1 MPELMEP
8 PKPPT
13 YSLPYQ
19 RGMEAR
25 ANYNAE
31 VAAWFAKGSARE
43 LVEKPFPPPNPLV
56 NRSGLRWAEG
66 FTHSPEG
73 SFSDEKT
80 AADRIA
86 LVRNNSR
93 NVNTIA
99 STSIRSPEP
108 LATPKQNGST
118 LGAVPPNVC
127 SSVPDSCKPNH
138 SGSMPSA
145 TPISARTVLI
155 VDYSSLLHRAFHAG
169 EPSKIHGVRSMFETV
184 ANAIERTY
192 PDFIVFALDGGHV
205 ERSQLCPSYKA
216 HRPPR
221 SPLLD
226 QQLKLGEQAIRAIG
240 WPLIRVIGWEADDV
254 AASLVKQIGT
264 QAERILLATSDKDAL
279 QTIPWGASVYKPW
292 DKGQVISARHVRET
306 YGVEPAQMGDYLALV
321 GDNSDGV
328 SGVEGIGEKT
338 AAALLQEH
346 KSLEAILAAAEAG
359 TLTGKGSKQLATPE
373 QRATAR
379 TSRQLVELCS
389 ELPVGTHW
397 TEFPATEP
405 TAGWKQRL
413 IDLRLGMIAQR
424 LADLL
429 PKQVE
434 RERDSYFETTWS
446 RPAPQPTPSQPTMPA
461 DIVIVDDA
469 ADGPKNY
476 VFRRVSKSPIDRT
489 PPESTITAA
498 TVTTN
503 ADLEPVETVP
513 GLFGPTTPL
522 PSEPPA
528 PIDLPTI
535 EPPSQLA
542 PLPNARPLPFDEPAA
557 SPLLLVG
564 SNIVSPNGEDL
575 QLKAGSHA
583 EEVNDLEHAAIEAD
597 YSTTLQTN
605 NEELESMATTATP
618 KKPAKKSAKTTAKP
632 AKAKKVISPVE
643 AVFKLLTHSTELT
656 DRWSKLIAS
665 NPTSEQITDQLKSDW
680 VLGARDP
687 SVPCAASTLGTI
699 GVWIGSLTTAGQ
711 PTLQGHALIAAIREA
726 FGKPYNYNAE
736 LVELLGAKF
745 PTKAASDDELT
756 VSINETLR
764 KKTGKQ
770 KHGTTVNHKT
780 HGTAIWID
788 QQSTEGEPTFSTTG
802 AGRSLLVAVR
812 QAYEIPLIETPIEIS
827 RQIVRKP
834 LDWFTKSPYDR
845 REQRPQ
851 QWVVELALSMTGTEG
866 QLQPCLAREDGQHI
880 AGWTRVEAARYA
892 IACELKG
899 WEKLTELDVRIVK
912 CTDTQARRLVL
923 IENAKRRDLT
933 EREKTE
939 AYNDLAAE
947 YRSQGRPQRQLAED
961 LGISEVTLSN
971 NLRMR
976 AIPPDVWERHEAGG
990 FSTDQLRRIATYAD
1004 RPAFVQKLMK
1014 YVSQI
1019 EGQPEPHH
1027 FEAAFRTGINAAFR
1041 PMEQDVFGGG
1051 RVFDRKAATREAL
1064 QVVEVEINGRKVEM
1078 AGNVDLWNKLNK
1090 DAKQKAEK
1098 KEAESTESLTEA
1110 QQRKKEINDGI
1121 RENAIHVTWNAARM
1135 DAIVAAFTAGKLSKA
1150 TRETLVRVVHF
1161 LGESYVPF
1169 DDRLSLK
1176 DISGDDE
1183 TYTAACLRV
1192 LKRALNP
1199 ESAHV
1204 KPEELASLV
1213 KLTGANPVDHWK
1225 PTLHLLSTSSA
1236 EELQK
1241 FAAELEITEEG
1252 DKLIPALLEN
1262 WTVGWV
1268 PAAFKLK
1275 KNAK

>member
-1 MPELMEP
+1 MQLMEP
-8 PKPPT
+8 PVT
-13 YSLPYQ
+13 HSLPYQ
-19 RGMEAR
+19 RGTEAR
-25 ANYNAE
+25 ADYETE
-31 VAAWFAKGSARE
+31 VAAWFAKGTARE
-43 LVEKPFPPPNPLV
+43 LVEKPYPPPNPLV
-56 NRSGLRWAEG
+56 GRSGLRWAEG
-66 FTHSPEG
+66 FTHSTEG
-73 SFSDEKT
+73 SFSDEKD

-86 LVRNNSR
+86 LVRNDSR
-93 NVNTIA
+93 NVNAIA

-108 LATPKQNGST
+108 LAPPKQNGST
-118 LGAVPPNVC
+118 IGTVPPNVC

-138 SGSMPSA
+138 SGSTPGA
-145 TPISARTVLI
+145 TTISARTILI

-169 EPSKIHGVRSMFETV
+169 EPSKIHGVRSMFETI
-184 ANAIERTY
+184 ANAIERTF

-221 SPLLD
+221 SPLLND
-226 QQLKLGEQAIRAIG
+226 QLKLGEQAIRAIG
-240 WPLIRVIGWEADDV
+240 WPLVRVIGWEADDV

-264 QAERILLATSDKDAL
+264 NAEQILLATSDKDAL

-292 DKGQVISARHVRET
+292 DKGQIISARHVRET

-413 IDLRLGMIAQR
+413 IDLKLGMIAQR

-429 PKQVE
+429 PNQVE

-461 DIVIVDDA
+461 DIVIADDA
-469 ADGPKNY
+469 ADGTKNY

-489 PPESTITAA
+489 PPEPPITAA
-498 TVTTN
+498 TV
-503 ADLEPVETVP
+503 ATVP
-513 GLFGPTTPL
+513 GLFGPTTLL
-522 PSEPPA
+522 PNEPPA
-528 PIDLPTI
+528 PIGLPTI
-535 EPPSQLA
+535 EPPSPLA

-557 SPLLLVG
+557 SPLLQVG

-575 QLKAGSHA
+575 QLKAGSHV
-583 EEVNDLEHAAIEAD
+583 EEINDLEHAAIEAD
-597 YSTTLQTN
+597 FTTLQTT
-605 NEELESMATTATP
+605 NEELDSMATTATH
-618 KKPAKKSAKTTAKP
+618 KKPAKKSAKPEKS
-632 AKAKKVISPVE
+632 KKVVSPVE
-643 AVFKLLTHSTELT
+643 AVFTLLTQSPDLT

-665 NPTSEQITDQLKSDW
+665 NPTSEQITDQLKADW
-680 VLGARDP
+680 ILGARAP

-726 FGKPYNYNAE
+726 FGKPYDYKAE
-736 LVELLGAKF
+736 LQELLGTKF
-745 PTKAASDDELT
+745 PTKPASDDELT

-770 KHGTTVNHKT
+770 KHATTVNHKT
-780 HGTAIWID
+780 HGTAVWID

-812 QAYEIPLIETPIEIS
+812 QAYEIPLVETPIEIS
-827 RQIVRKP
+827 RQIIRKP

-845 REQRPQ
+845 REKRPQ
-851 QWVVELALSMTGTEG
+851 QWVVELALSMTGNEG

-892 IACELKG
+892 IECKLTG

-923 IENAKRRDLT
+923 VENAKRKDLT

-939 AYNDLAAE
+939 AYSDLAAE

-971 NLRMR
+971 NLRMK
-976 AIPPDVWERHEAGG
+976 AIPTSVWERHEAGG

-1004 RPAFVQKLMK
+1004 RPAFVQRLMK

-1041 PMEQDVFGGG
+1041 PMEQDPFGRG

-1078 AGNVDLWNKLNK
+1078 AGNVELWNKLNK
-1090 DAKQKAEK
+1090 EAKLKAEK

-1110 QQRKKEINDGI
+1110 QKRKKEINDGI

-1135 DAIVAAFTAGKLSKA
+1135 DAIVAALSGKLSKA
-1150 TRETLVRVVHF
+1150 TRETLIRVVHF

-1169 DDRLSLK
+1169 DERLSLK

-1204 KPEELASLV
+1204 KPEELASLA

-1225 PTLHLLSTSSA
+1225 PTLHLLSTSSP

-1241 FAAELEITEEG
+1241 FAAELNLTEEG

-1275 KNAK
+1275 KAAK